1 MAKITR
7 EQVEKINSGCNNGF
21 GLDLRHFLFHNE
33 KTLSKKIRIADNQYI
48 EARILFY
55 DKWNRET
62 RKTDNIPTIHLS
74 RWTVDTNGTGTS
86 YGLGYW
92 VRLQEALPRKNMKV
106 LQEITNQFD
115 DSAVLE
121 LYNKESNTKV
131 NLMA

>member
-7 EQVEKINSGCNNGF
+7 EQINKINSGCKNGF
-21 GLDLRHFLFHNE
+21 GLDMWLFMTHNE
-33 KTLSKKIRIADNQYI
+33 KSLSKMVKIADNQYI
-48 EARILFY
+48 KARIMFY

-62 RKTDNIPTIHLS
+62 KKTDNIPTIHLS
-74 RWTVDTNGTGTS
+74 RWTVDANGTGTS

-92 VRLQEALPRKNMKV
+92 VHLQEALPRKNMKV